1 MGEGAKRQGR
11 VATARGA
18 RLEQRGEEQ
27 RGAAAT
33 AAARATTPKD
43 ACAQHNGG
51 AGEARNDAEVG
62 ARQRGRSGKGGSRVK
77 RAVADAT
84 VLGKYVQLVARPQA
98 AARQQAR
105 RAAQWYA
112 RWRAA
117 RRSAETSGSS
127 TGSSGAAA
135 VQRRSAAAAAPSN
148 EGRRDDDNKIV
159 NNKVAAI
166 NTPVG
171 KKRSLF
177 IGLNVVAALQ
187 RNECVGRSWRSVW
200 GDG

>member
-1 MGEGAKRQGR
+1 MRGVVNEAISYVQGAMSEM
-11 VATARGA
+11 VA
-18 RLEQRGEEQ
+18 
-27 RGAAAT
+27 
-33 AAARATTPKD
+33 
-43 ACAQHNGG
+43 
-51 AGEARNDAEVG
+51 
-62 ARQRGRSGKGGSRVK
+62 S
-77 RAVADAT
+77 AT
-84 VLGKYVQLVARPQA
+84 VLGKYVQLVVRPKA

-148 EGRRDDDNKIV
+148 EGRRDDDNRIV